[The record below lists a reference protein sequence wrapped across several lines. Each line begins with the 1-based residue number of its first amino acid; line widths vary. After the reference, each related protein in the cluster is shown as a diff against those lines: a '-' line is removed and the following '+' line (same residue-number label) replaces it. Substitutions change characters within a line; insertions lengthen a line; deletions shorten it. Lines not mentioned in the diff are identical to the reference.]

1 MQPLQSVFFKCF
13 LHFFHIPIFGRLMRR
28 VWQQPD
34 ILCSKRVHLHH
45 DHFIYN
51 PLFTNLPIILPNPLF
66 INHPISLSNPLCTNK
81 SINLSNPFIHQYFF
95 LIHYPN
101 IIVLAFF
108 PIHYPIII
116 LSLFPRYYPISSNH
130 SFQYSLI
137 TQPFTAIK
145 SIIHQLYSHSVP
157 SNTKFTNCTTIQC
170 HPIHYSPIVQPFSAI
185 QYTIHQL
192 YNHSVP
198 HCPTTDSTYSTTSNS
213 YLLMLHPIQ

>member
-157 SNTKFTNCTTIQC
+157 SNTLFTNCTTIQC
-170 HPIHYSPIVQPFSAI
+170 LTVQLLTVPTAQQVILTFSCCT
-185 QYTIHQL
+185 QF
-192 YNHSVP
+192 SERSK
-198 HCPTTDSTYSTTSNS
+198 TTDEDIKSW
-213 YLLMLHPIQ
+213 HEFGRPK